1 MGLFQNYKWYSCF
14 LRHQVS
20 YLLMQHGKT
29 AIRTCKIV
37 STANN
42 DLEYMIA
49 VTPLDE
55 ETQILQ
61 EFSENRFFSVPI
73 NDKHGIFF
81 FETQDIIF

>member
-1 MGLFQNYKWYSCF
+1 MLTN
-14 LRHQVS
+14 
-20 YLLMQHGKT
+20 LLYEEDYDGKT

-73 NDKHGIFF
+73 NDKHGIFTITYRKKNQS
-81 FETQDIIF
+81 ETLSVDIPYE